1 MKKNK
6 IINIIL
12 IMLLIFV
19 TISNFNNLAYAI
31 DTIDVIESPNSVR
44 PGKIS
49 GETELA
55 SRAGVILGAV
65 NTIGIVTSVVTL
77 MVLGIKYMLGSV
89 EEKAEYKKTMG
100 MYLIGAFLVMCITT
114 VPNILYKIASN
125 I

>member
-31 DTIDVIESPNSVR
+31 DVIEKPDSVR

-49 GETELA
+49 DETELA

-100 MYLIGAFLVMCITT
+100 MYLIGAFLVISITT

>member
-31 DTIDVIESPNSVR
+31 DVIEKPDSVK
-44 PGKIS
+44 PTQIS
-49 GETELA
+49 GDTELTT
-55 SRAGVILGAV
+55 RAGVILGVV
-65 NTIGIVTSVVTL
+65 NTIGIVISVLTL
-77 MVLGIKYMLGSV
+77 IVLGIKYMLGSV
-89 EEKAEYKKTMG
+89 EEKAEYKKTMV
-100 MYLIGAFLVMCITT
+100 MYLIGAFLVVSITT

>member
-31 DTIDVIESPNSVR
+31 DVIEKPDSVK
-44 PGKIS
+44 PTQIS
-49 GETELA
+49 GDTELTN
-55 SRAGVILGAV
+55 RAGVILGVV
-65 NTIGIVTSVVTL
+65 NTIGIVISVLTL
-77 MVLGIKYMLGSV
+77 IVLGIKYMLGSV

-100 MYLIGAFLVMCITT
+100 MYLIGAFLVMSITT